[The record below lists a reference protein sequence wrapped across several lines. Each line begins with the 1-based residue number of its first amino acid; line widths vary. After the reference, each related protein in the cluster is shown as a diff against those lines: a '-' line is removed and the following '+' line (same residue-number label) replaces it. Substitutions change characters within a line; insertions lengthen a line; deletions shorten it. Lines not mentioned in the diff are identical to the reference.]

1 MTATERRW
9 RGGEAVEAGSG
20 AARSY
25 LANRVALDPIKQQ
38 NNEVIKPTEHCAA
51 QYFGRYLGENP
62 RFLFSVFFACAR
74 GARASVR
81 VP

>member
-9 RGGEAVEAGSG
+9 RGGEADEAGTG

-38 NNEVIKPTEHCAA
+38 KNKAINPTEHCAA
-51 QYFGRYLGENP
+51 R
-62 RFLFSVFFACAR
+62 
-74 GARASVR
+74 
-81 VP
+81 